1 MAFKMLAF
9 VGGAFFG
16 GGGVATGMIFGAI
29 LCDTRDAARARSSA
43 GGSGSLF
50 NNWWLTGK

>member
-29 LCDTRDAARARSSA
+29 LCDTRDAVRAR
-43 GGSGSLF
+43 GSVLGQR
-50 NNWWLTGK
+50 WGERIRV